1 MKNISALCIGLSLFF
16 FTLTGI
22 CDSAKEEQA
31 GAQTGNPPATTLS
44 IVSSAELNSLA
55 TAWANEYGQQNSS
68 LKITVSEFSND
79 QALASNQLAFI
90 SNESAKAQ
98 EGRGHWKMVIGHDAT
113 VAIFNAN
120 NPMLKEINSQGI
132 SADEIAQ
139 LISDPSKRNWSS
151 ILKNGQNIPVRC
163 FTSDNKT
170 VREALSRFTTAEK
183 ASLEEATLV
192 RTSEVISAVQKDMY
206 AIGFCKLTDVK
217 EAGTNHLVEGIK
229 LLPVDKNKNG
239 RLDSFENIYAN
250 TDLFTRGVWIG
261 KYPHALCGNIYA
273 ASTARP
279 TDKNTL
285 DFLSWVITEGQKQ
298 LHANGYSDLAS
309 TEVKASLEALAGVV
323 TPSPST
329 VEPTTATDG
338 KSYRSAAWLIAVI
351 LLIVTA
357 FLAIALVRY
366 GKRQKWTA
374 SASNDEATPAL
385 NENTVLAP
393 KGIYYDKTHTWA
405 FMEPDGNVK
414 IGIDDFLQHVTGTL
428 TRIIMKEP
436 GERVRKGEKIL
447 TIVREGKQLN
457 IYAPVSGIIKEQ
469 NTLLLSD
476 STIINSSPFA
486 EGWVYLI
493 EPTNWVREI
502 RFLFMGERYQEWLE
516 DEFMRL
522 KDFFAA
528 SAKLKG
534 TLQPQVIL
542 QDGGELTDHLL
553 AEMGPEVWEEFQ
565 IKFINTSK

>member
-1 MKNISALCIGLSLFF
+1 MKNFSLLTVALSLFF
-16 FTLTGI
+16 FTLTGL
-22 CDSAKEEQA
+22 CDSAKEGQA
-31 GAQTGNPPATTLS
+31 GVQTGNPPASTLT

-55 TAWANEYGQQNSS
+55 TDWANEYGRLNSAM
-68 LKITVSEFSND
+68 KITVSEPGNDGTLIPGQVSIISND
-79 QALASNQLAFI
+79 SFKALKETAN
-90 SNESAKAQ
+90 
-98 EGRGHWKMVIGHDAT
+98 WKMVIGHNAT

-120 NPMLKEINSQGI
+120 NPMLKEINGQGL
-132 SADEIAQ
+132 SADELAQ

-151 ILKNGQNIPVRC
+151 ILKDGQNAPIKC
-163 FTSDNKT
+163 FTSDNET
-170 VREALSRFTTAEK
+170 VKRALAKFTTAEQTT
-183 ASLEEATLV
+183 LEEAALATAA
-192 RTSEVISAVQKDMY
+192 EVISAVKKDVY
-206 AIGFCKLTDVK
+206 SIGFCKLTDVK
-217 EAGTNHLVEGIK
+217 EMGTSNLVQGVK

-239 RLDSFENIYAN
+239 RLDSFENIYS
-250 TDLFTRGVWIG
+250 DIDSFTRGIWIG

-273 ASTARP
+273 VSTARP

-285 DFLSWVITEGQKQ
+285 DFLSWIITEGQKQ

-309 TEVKASLEALAGVV
+309 TEVKASMEALAGTAA
-323 TPSPST
+323 TPPSAG
-329 VEPTTATDG
+329 EPTTAADG
-338 KSYRSAAWLIAVI
+338 KSYWASAGMIAVV
-351 LLIVTA
+351 LLVVTA
-357 FLAIALVRY
+357 ILVISLIRY
-366 GKRQKWTA
+366 GRRQKWTA
-374 SASNDEATPAL
+374 SANNEDAKPAL

-393 KGIYYDKTHTWA
+393 KGIYFDKTHTWA

-457 IYAPVSGIIKEQ
+457 IYAPISGIIKEQ
-469 NTLLLSD
+469 NTSLLSD
-476 STIINSSPFA
+476 STIINTSPFA

-502 RFLFMGERYQEWLE
+502 RFLFMGEKYTEWLE

-528 SAKLKG
+528 STKLKG
-534 TLQPQVIL
+534 MLQPQVIL

-553 AEMGPEVWEEFQ
+553 ADMGPEVWEDFQ